1 MTKPSM
7 LQEAAISTMENHLRA
22 SRGDHEGTSS
32 ATSPRET
39 EVIRSLAP
47 FFAGHER
54 IVFGMLGNLTP
65 DTDLRDLALA
75 HGLSDLADF
84 AAPNANT
91 DEPKTLAAG
100 DRTSS
105 ASPGHKEAVAFRR
118 ELFQIEPTGV
128 VQRMVIDDEVGS
140 FPSDKVRQSV
150 VKFMENQSR
159 SFDISRTSV
168 HVALR
173 NANAFAGIPADQHS
187 EVSDAVKGLQ
197 TAQAIAVHPETIK
210 PLREAGL
217 STAFAV
223 SSMSEKGFV
232 ESLSGKVDAD
242 VAKAIHLRANNSRI
256 RNDHALVSL
265 LQTTRGTGIAALD
278 GNVNLEDRKKMLASK
293 LNRAVSGR
301 DYYGSGDGQEGADS
315 DIVPKPVVD
324 LEALFGSLDYC
335 ECSDCNSVNSPAAYF
350 VEVLQFLRNNNLHWD
365 KNKWRHSGDL
375 GIEGTALNALFA
387 RRPDLG
393 NIELTCANTNT
404 VLPYIDLANEVM
416 ESFVVHQQKYA
427 EDQNNPKRVTLDVF
441 NVEDEVSSELLAEP
455 QHTNYT
461 AYCILKDAVYP
472 IVNAP
477 YHQAL
482 DETRIL
488 LEYMG
493 ISRYELITTFPA
505 PYVSEDGRDPP
516 SADALKLRDQYS
528 QTLDRIASSEFWKM
542 TQTEYIAITRQS
554 YWSKEFWVIKK
565 KAQITDDE
573 YQSHIRRKPAWVYW
587 GYDNE
592 AEMQAN
598 SDTKAGLM
606 FVKAQLLQRAYVT
619 YADLV
624 GLVKTRYINP
634 NMPMGRNRII
644 LESIQ
649 FSYKYLRT
657 LVDWERDDNKK
668 FRRLAKFLASWKPW
682 AKRHGVELE
691 LCEDDDSTL
700 FLCEPEI
707 LCWLKTWF
715 EAVGKLVVL
724 ESGDVPL
731 LPIEGHLVLYTE
743 APVPHLTRPSHSAI
757 PPSTDSLGGEWQ
769 DVGYLGRDGKVR
781 KENRVEV
788 AHVSPDGTLC
798 GNDGTRYTASLH
810 SGQSIYIVDPTV
822 TSFQNSED
830 ILQNHILARVLPST
844 SVVIWNMA
852 NPQEDQQPVPIHYL
866 AATET
871 CNIDNVTIQHLDGS
885 QLTVDEWDRTQA
897 FLRLWRRVAWTID
910 ELDRALAGIAQS
922 SASSDTPTDGTSTDV
937 IDDWNQVID
946 SNSCQCPV
954 CGHAN
959 SDCCCKKPDTPDS
972 HDCCDLDGPEPPI
985 YITPETLEQLV
996 SIKQLVDLSG
1006 LPLTQLLT
1014 LWYGIPIEG
1023 DPSLYSKLFLVHNIS
1038 SIDQVF
1044 KATSDGDYLT
1054 TPTKISDHLP
1064 VILAALRINAE
1075 TLAAIMKDAQVPDDL
1090 TLDTISTLYRYT
1102 VLGRLLSVKPI
1113 LLPRII
1119 SICSSPFVDP
1129 KTTLE
1134 VTQLWQQIRDKGYT
1148 LAQMDYLLNNIKD
1161 PLKPLGPTMAT
1172 VLKATKTLMDGIFQI
1187 NTEHADVS
1195 AAETS
1200 ATITTLLAAKIPLIF
1215 DPDVTSAILGLLN
1228 GTTAYT
1234 TDAPPNLDIKIP
1246 DSLKAK
1252 LQYVTLTKLT
1262 PVRAT
1267 VTVTGILTAEEMAA
1281 AKALSTNSDW
1291 ATSLARIV
1299 KKPSRFFDE
1308 TLFGIFPDRE
1318 AAKAVLLLGD
1328 VPPPPP
1334 PPPPTDPSQTSLPPG
1349 TTGSPPVDKSTAG
1362 PKSLFFLQGLLP
1374 FLRKTLADRLIID
1387 TVSGATSISDPDLR
1401 VLLLSKLIKVGSDSK
1416 LAIDALRDIAESPP
1430 VSQSSFSGYLV
1441 PNATGDFTFV
1451 AGGFNMEPPPLLI
1464 DNQPV
1469 RLLHQQ
1475 EDPSNVWNS
1484 DPISLTSGKLYD
1496 FTVSGQPASNLQWKT
1511 ARSPVSNIPKMA
1523 LLPGH
1528 ASDSTMD
1535 VFTRLYKASLM
1546 INIMGITMPEVD
1558 YISSNA
1564 ADFSNVNFNGFT
1576 LDTWR
1581 RLAAYTTLR
1590 DSLPVTNLTLMDF
1603 FKWAKKPGKPQNLA
1617 GQISAVTTW
1626 NKDVVSKLIAKDA
1639 LNLVDVSTWVNEVH
1653 LVELQKAMAVQ
1664 TKIGVEPDLLF
1675 KWSKPLSFFWKEA
1688 RAVAESIRK
1697 TLRARYDVATWEQV
1711 AQPLF
1716 NTLRC
1721 NQQDALIAF
1730 LLVQKPLRQWGVR
1743 DADSLFEFFLIDV
1756 QMGSCLQTSRIK
1768 QAISTA
1774 QLFVQ
1779 RCLLALEDDHGVAGF
1794 SFDKQRWSWMQ
1805 NYRVW
1810 EANRKVF
1817 LWPENWLNP
1826 TLRDDKSELFQALE
1840 SQLLQ
1845 KDLNPRAL
1853 QDALKQYL
1861 FGVDQVS
1868 NLQVI
1873 GLVVNQTS
1881 SILHIFAKTIAAP
1894 YFYFYRRYQSFATG
1908 QGNWSPWETMQVD
1921 IVTYEDEDEQGKV
1934 KNAGSYLLP
1943 VIWNGRL
1950 LAFLPEFCKKTIPI
1964 RVKDN
1969 DMSIRESGE
1978 KRMFNASTPA
1988 TYWSIKLAY
1997 TEYRNGKWTPKK
2009 VSSGEVSRF
2018 PDPPPPP
2025 PPPPPSPPTREGDSP
2040 PPPTPPPPGAP
2051 ILPPLSSYRFVPK
2064 SIGASPDNTIMI
2076 GAFNETVSNA
2086 IGWFEFDG
2094 GQVYVVTSPAQPF
2107 TLTTSNNFQFHFQS
2121 TSEGTLRMRSYQ
2133 DDPSTNGEL
2142 EFMNRDPT
2150 VEYVPGKSPQPQI
2163 TTSSDHLYDFYDP
2176 LSRKLLMRSTTA
2188 PTVDGVY
2195 EFYRNITDLEGL
2207 AAAFGNPVKPATPFG
2222 AYHELKT
2229 PYALYNW
2236 EIALHAPMLLVN
2248 KLLSI
2253 QKFDE
2258 ALAVAKW
2265 VFDPFA
2271 DRSSPPVPGDL
2282 WHFPPFKNVL
2292 AENELEK
2299 TFAMLEPNTVVEQG
2313 NIIGEWRDNPFE
2325 PHVVA
2330 RSRRQAYMKWFAMHY
2345 IEILIAYGDWYFMQN
2360 TLETIPMA
2368 IQLYVQAS
2376 HLYGRRAQRI
2386 PQRGKKKI
2394 ETYNSLLNQWD
2405 SFSNAVVQMEL
2416 AFPFSQQSDKPL
2428 GELHGKQVLA
2438 NIFGFATSRYF
2449 CVPNNPK
2456 LDEVRNLIDDRLY
2469 KIRHCQDINGI
2480 VRQLPLF
2487 EPPIDPGLLVQAAAA
2502 GLSFA
2507 SVISDLNSPMGNYR
2521 FPLLLQKALELC
2533 NELKSFS
2540 SIFLSVKEKR
2550 DAEALSKLRAVQE
2563 VTVAGLVMEMKKQ
2576 ALEDANLTLAA
2587 LQRSRLAPVSRMKHF
2602 IQLLGEDTGKVP
2614 SEDADFSELQN
2625 RYEPLADNAGFKL
2638 TDWESQDIDKANTA
2652 ALESVAIGE
2661 VEALSSFLHMIPTT
2675 NISNQPWGFGFM
2687 IKWGPASFAQGA
2699 AGTARKMRILTDWT
2713 SAEGANASR
2722 MANFLRQLQD
2732 RVHQANN
2739 AGHEIKNIDAQIRAQ
2754 EQKVAIAEQ
2763 DIKNQQQVMD
2773 NAAEVH
2779 GFLRDK
2785 YTNEALYAWME
2796 NGIRSLYYQTY
2807 TLAYQLAKKA
2817 ERAYAFE
2824 RALDSSQASFVQ
2836 FGYWDPNRDGLLAA
2850 ERLYVGLKQLEAA
2863 HQADRGHDYEI
2874 TKHVS
2879 LRQLA
2884 PLALL
2889 QLRASGTCEV
2899 ALPEVLFDMDFPGH
2913 FQRRI
2918 RSVALTIPCV
2928 VGPYTSLS
2936 CTLRLLGSEMRV
2948 LPTAG
2953 SAADYPRA
2961 GGGGSDGGDDLR
2973 FRTVTS
2979 VPIASIAVS
2988 SASNDAGVFELG
3000 FRDERYT
3007 PFEGAGAISRW
3018 RLELPAVVRTW
3029 DYGSI
3034 ADVVM
3039 HLRYTSREGGEKLG
3053 SAAAGAVAD
3062 FVKRAEA
3069 ASRDDGLFVVF
3080 DLRSEFATEW
3090 SRVVGPPATGA
3101 STDPRPL
3108 ALKGLSDRLP
3118 VFTKVQ
3124 AVEGKAKMVTAEDV
3138 WVLLSKGGW
3147 VNGVELVDAAGNGTD
3162 LPAGPD
3168 FGGMAAFL
3176 GTGAEVEIG
3185 DWVLNLRGT
3194 SGQKL
3199 TKGLVVVRY
3208 IIT

>member
-1 MTKPSM
+1 MMKPSM
-7 LQEAAISTMENHLRA
+7 LQEAAVSTMENHLRA
-22 SRGDHEGTSS
+22 SRGDHKGPSS
-32 ATSPRET
+32 ATTPWEAA
-39 EVIRSLAP
+39 VIRSLAP
-47 FFAGHER
+47 FFAGQER

-75 HGLSDLADF
+75 HGLSDLASF
-84 AAPNANT
+84 AAPKANT

-100 DRTSS
+100 NSTSS
-105 ASPGHKEAVAFRR
+105 TTPANKEAIAFRR

-150 VKFMENQSR
+150 VKFMENQPR

-173 NANAFAGIPADQHS
+173 NANAFADIPADQHS
-187 EVSDAVKGLQ
+187 EVSDAVKELQ
-197 TAQAIAVHPETIK
+197 TAQAIAVHPDAIK

-217 STAFAV
+217 FTAFAV

-242 VAKAIHLRANNSRI
+242 VAKAIHLRATNSRI

-278 GNVNLEDRKKMLASK
+278 GNVSLGDRKKMLVNK
-293 LNRAVSGR
+293 LNRAVSAR
-301 DYYGSGDGQEGADS
+301 DYHGNDYGQADDDS

-365 KNKWRHSGDL
+365 KTKWPHSGDP
-375 GIEGTALNALFA
+375 GIADTALDALFA

-416 ESFVVHQQKYA
+416 ESFVVHKQKYA
-427 EDQNNPKRVTLDVF
+427 EDKQNPKRVTLDVF
-441 NVEDEVSSELLAEP
+441 NIEDEVSSELLAEP

-477 YHQAL
+477 YHQAM
-482 DETRIL
+482 DEARIL

-493 ISRYELITTFPA
+493 TSRYELVTMFPA
-505 PYVSEDGRDPP
+505 PYVSEDGSNPP
-516 SADALKLRDQYS
+516 SADDLKLRDQYRE
-528 QTLDRIASSEFWKM
+528 TLDRISSSEFWKM
-542 TQTEYIAITRQS
+542 SQTEYIAITRQS
-554 YWSKEFWVIKK
+554 YWAKEFWVIKK
-565 KAQITDDE
+565 KVQITDDE
-573 YQSHIRRKPAWVYW
+573 YQSHIRHKPAWVYW
-587 GYDNE
+587 GYGHE
-592 AEMQAN
+592 VEMQSTDSN
-598 SDTKAGLM
+598 TKTGLM

-624 GLVKTRYINP
+624 SLVKTRYMNP
-634 NMPMGRNRII
+634 NMPRGRNRTI
-644 LESIQ
+644 LESIR
-649 FSYKYLRT
+649 FSYKYLCT
-657 LVDWERDDNKK
+657 LVDWECNDTNKK
-668 FRRLAKFLASWKPW
+668 FRRLAKFLACWKPW
-682 AKRHGVELE
+682 AKEHGVELD
-691 LCEDDDSTL
+691 EDDDSTL
-700 FLCEPEI
+700 CLCESEI

-724 ESGDVPL
+724 ESGDIPL
-731 LPIEGHLVLYTE
+731 LPIEGHLVLNTVKPPP
-743 APVPHLTRPSHSAI
+743 PVPHLAPASHPAI
-757 PPSTDSLGGEWQ
+757 PATTDPDDNGWQ
-769 DVGYLGRDGKVR
+769 DVGYLSRDGKIR
-781 KENRVEV
+781 KENGEEV
-788 AHVSPDGTLC
+788 AHVSPDGTLRD
-798 GNDGTRYTASLH
+798 NDEALYATNLTSQQSL
-810 SGQSIYIVDPTV
+810 YIVDPTV
-822 TSFQNSED
+822 TSFQNPDD
-830 ILQNHILARVLPST
+830 IVQNHILARVIPST
-844 SVVIWNMA
+844 SVVVWNVVKT
-852 NPQEDQQPVPIHYL
+852 QEDEQPVPIHYL

-885 QLTVDEWDRTQA
+885 HLTVDEWDRTQA
-897 FLRLWRRVAWTID
+897 FLRLWRRVGWTID

-922 SASSDTPTDGTSTDV
+922 STSSDTPTDGTPTDV

-946 SNSCQCPV
+946 SRSCLCPV

-972 HDCCDLDGPEPPI
+972 DDCCDLDGPEPPI

-996 SIKQLVDLSG
+996 SIKQLVNLSG
-1006 LPLTQLLT
+1006 LPITQLLT
-1014 LWYGIPIEG
+1014 LWYDIPIEG

-1038 SIDQVF
+1038 GIDPVF
-1044 KATSDGDYLT
+1044 KANSDGDYLT

-1090 TLDTISTLYRYT
+1090 TLDTISTLYKYT
-1102 VLGRLLSVKPI
+1102 VLGRLLSAKPI
-1113 LLPRII
+1113 LLPRIMA
-1119 SICSSPFVDP
+1119 ICGKPFVAP
-1129 KTTLE
+1129 KTTLA

-1148 LAQMDYLLNNIKD
+1148 LAQMDYLLNNINN
-1161 PLKPLGPTMAT
+1161 PLKPLGPTTAT
-1172 VLKATKTLMDGIFQI
+1172 VLKATKTMMDGIFQI

-1195 AAETS
+1195 ATETP
-1200 ATITTLLAAKIPLIF
+1200 AIITTLLAAKIPLIF

-1228 GTTAYT
+1228 GTTVYT

-1246 DSLKAK
+1246 DSLNAK

-1291 ATSLARIV
+1291 AASLARIA
-1299 KKPSRFFDE
+1299 KKPGRFFDE
-1308 TLFGIFPDRE
+1308 TLFGIFSDKE
-1318 AAKAVLLLGD
+1318 AAKTALLQGD
-1328 VPPPPP
+1328 VPPLPP
-1334 PPPPTDPSQTSLPPG
+1334 PPPPTDPSQISPPPR
-1349 TTGSPPVDKSTAG
+1349 TTGSSGTSPPVDKSTAG

-1401 VLLLSKLIKVGSDSK
+1401 VLLLSKLITIGSDSR
-1416 LAIDALRDIAESPP
+1416 LAIDALRDIANAPP
-1430 VSQSSFSGYLV
+1430 ASQSSFSGYLV
-1441 PNATGDFTFV
+1441 ANATADFTFV
-1451 AGGFNMEPPPLLI
+1451 AGGFKTEPPPLLI

-1469 RLLHQQ
+1469 RLVHQQ
-1475 EDPSNVWNS
+1475 EDPTNVWCS

-1511 ARSPVSNIPKMA
+1511 ARSPVSNIPNSA

-1535 VFTRLYKASLM
+1535 VLTRLYKASLV
-1546 INIMGITMPEVD
+1546 INIMSITTPEVN

-1564 ADFSNVNFNGFT
+1564 ADFSNINFNCFT

-1581 RLAAYTTLR
+1581 RLVAYTTLR
-1590 DSLPVTNLTLMDF
+1590 DSLPATNLTLIDF
-1603 FKWAKKPGKPQNLA
+1603 FKWAKKPGKPQDLA

-1626 NKDVVSKLIAKDA
+1626 NKDVVGNLIAKDA
-1639 LNLVDVSTWVNEVH
+1639 LNLVDVATFVNEVH

-1664 TKIGVEPDLLF
+1664 AKIGVDPDLLF
-1675 KWSKPLSFFWKEA
+1675 QWSKPLSFFWKQA

-1716 NTLRC
+1716 NTLRH
-1721 NQQDALIAF
+1721 NQRDALIAF
-1730 LLVQKPLRQWGVR
+1730 LLMQKPLRQWGVR

-1779 RCLLALEDDHGVAGF
+1779 RCLLALEDDHGLAGF

-1817 LWPENWLNP
+1817 LWPENWLDP
-1826 TLRDDKSELFQALE
+1826 TLRDDKSELFLALE

-1873 GLVVNQTS
+1873 GL
-1881 SILHIFAKTIAAP
+1881 
-1894 YFYFYRRYQSFATG
+1894 
-1908 QGNWSPWETMQVD
+1908 
-1921 IVTYEDEDEQGKV
+1921 
-1934 KNAGSYLLP
+1934 
-1943 VIWNGRL
+1943 
-1950 LAFLPEFCKKTIPI
+1950 
-1964 RVKDN
+1964 
-1969 DMSIRESGE
+1969 
-1978 KRMFNASTPA
+1978 AS
-1988 TYWSIKLAY
+1988 
-1997 TEYRNGKWTPKK
+1997 
-2009 VSSGEVSRF
+2009 
-2018 PDPPPPP
+2018 
-2025 PPPPPSPPTREGDSP
+2025 
-2040 PPPTPPPPGAP
+2040 
-2051 ILPPLSSYRFVPK
+2051 
-2064 SIGASPDNTIMI
+2064 
-2076 GAFNETVSNA
+2076 
-2086 IGWFEFDG
+2086 
-2094 GQVYVVTSPAQPF
+2094 
-2107 TLTTSNNFQFHFQS
+2107 
-2121 TSEGTLRMRSYQ
+2121 
-2133 DDPSTNGEL
+2133 
-2142 EFMNRDPT
+2142 
-2150 VEYVPGKSPQPQI
+2150 
-2163 TTSSDHLYDFYDP
+2163 
-2176 LSRKLLMRSTTA
+2176 
-2188 PTVDGVY
+2188 
-2195 EFYRNITDLEGL
+2195 
-2207 AAAFGNPVKPATPFG
+2207 AFGNPVKPATPFG

-2236 EIALHAPMLLVN
+2236 EMALHAPMLLVN

-2271 DRSSPPVPGDL
+2271 DRSSPAVPGDL

-2313 NIIGEWRDNPFE
+2313 NVIGEWRDNPFE

-2330 RSRRQAYMKWFAMHY
+2330 RARRQAYMKWFAMRY
-2345 IEILIAYGDWYFMQN
+2345 IEILITYGDWYFTQN

-2376 HLYGRRAQRI
+2376 HLYGPRAQRI
-2386 PQRGKKKI
+2386 PRLGKKKI
-2394 ETYNSLLNQWD
+2394 ETYNSLLDQWD
-2405 SFSNAVVQMEL
+2405 GFSNAIVQMEL

-2469 KIRHCQDINGI
+2469 KIRHCQDINGV

-2533 NELKSFS
+2533 NELKSMNGV
-2540 SIFLSVKEKR
+2540 FLSVKEKR
-2550 DAEALSKLRAVQE
+2550 DAEALSNLRAAQE
-2563 VTVAGLVMEMKKQ
+2563 VTVAGLVMELKKQ
-2576 ALEDANLTLAA
+2576 ALEDVNLTLAA
-2587 LQRSRLAPVSRMKHF
+2587 LQQSRLAPVCRLNHF
-2602 IQLLGEDTGKVP
+2602 VQLLGEDLGKVP

-2625 RYEPLADNAGFKL
+2625 RYDQLTDNAGFKL
-2638 TDWESQDIDKANTA
+2638 TSFESQDMDKANDA
-2652 ALESVAIGE
+2652 ALQNSLIGE
-2661 VEALSSFLHMIPTT
+2661 IEALSSFLNMIPTT
-2675 NISNQPWGFGFM
+2675 NIHSEAWGFGPEL
-2687 IKWGPASFAQGA
+2687 KWGPSSFAQGA
-2699 AGTARKMRILTDWT
+2699 AGTARRMRIIADST
-2713 SAEGANASR
+2713 SADAANANR

-2739 AGHEIKNIDAQIRAQ
+2739 AGYEIKNIDAQIHTQA
-2754 EQKVAIAEQ
+2754 QKVAMAEQ
-2763 DIKNQQQVMD
+2763 DITNQQQAMD
-2773 NAAEVH
+2773 NAAEVRD
-2779 GFLRDK
+2779 FLRGK
-2785 YTNEALYAWME
+2785 YTNEALYSWME
-2796 NGIRSLYYQTY
+2796 DGIRALYYQTY

-2824 RALDSSQASFVQ
+2824 RALDPSQASFVQ

-2889 QLRASGTCEV
+2889 QLRASGSCEV

-2953 SAADYPRA
+2953 SAADYPHA
-2961 GGGGSDGGDDLR
+2961 GSGGSDGGDDPR

-3000 FRDERYT
+3000 
-3007 PFEGAGAISRW
+3007 
-3018 RLELPAVVRTW
+3018 
-3029 DYGSI
+3029 
-3034 ADVVM
+3034 
-3039 HLRYTSREGGEKLG
+3039 
-3053 SAAAGAVAD
+3053 
-3062 FVKRAEA
+3062 
-3069 ASRDDGLFVVF
+3069 
-3080 DLRSEFATEW
+3080 
-3090 SRVVGPPATGA
+3090 
-3101 STDPRPL
+3101 
-3108 ALKGLSDRLP
+3108 
-3118 VFTKVQ
+3118 
-3124 AVEGKAKMVTAEDV
+3124 
-3138 WVLLSKGGW
+3138 
-3147 VNGVELVDAAGNGTD
+3147 
-3162 LPAGPD
+3162 
-3168 FGGMAAFL
+3168 
-3176 GTGAEVEIG
+3176 
-3185 DWVLNLRGT
+3185 
-3194 SGQKL
+3194 
-3199 TKGLVVVRY
+3199 
-3208 IIT
+3208 